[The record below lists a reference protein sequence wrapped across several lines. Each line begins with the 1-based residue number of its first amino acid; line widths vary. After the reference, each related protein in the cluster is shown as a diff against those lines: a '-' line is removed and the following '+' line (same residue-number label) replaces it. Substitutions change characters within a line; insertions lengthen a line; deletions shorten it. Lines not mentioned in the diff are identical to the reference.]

1 MVSHELS
8 FLLYLVMVSSA
19 FGLAYGRLPCTVSA
33 RVFSE
38 DHPTLLRASDAWPSV
53 GDPGENSARI
63 VSVQF
68 LMGALFGVMAAAV
81 GPRWVVVAY
90 LWFTAV
96 TVTLTLTDLER
107 KIIPN
112 RVLVPSFGIAAILLS
127 VGAYLD
133 DEMAALSRASLGAF
147 AYFAV
152 FLIIASVM
160 RGSLGMGD
168 VKLVVLL
175 GAFLSFNSWEA
186 FIVGVLGAFL
196 LGGVVSII
204 ALIAKIKSRK
214 DEIAF
219 APYLVTSSYVAIIAG
234 IEIADW
240 YNG

>member
-1 MVSHELS
+1 
-8 FLLYLVMVSSA
+8 
-19 FGLAYGRLPCTVSA
+19 
-33 RVFSE
+33 
-38 DHPTLLRASDAWPSV
+38 
-53 GDPGENSARI
+53 
-63 VSVQF
+63 
-68 LMGALFGVMAAAV
+68 
-81 GPRWVVVAY
+81 
-90 LWFTAV
+90 
-96 TVTLTLTDLER
+96 
-107 KIIPN
+107 
-112 RVLVPSFGIAAILLS
+112 
-127 VGAYLD
+127 
-133 DEMAALSRASLGAF
+133 
-147 AYFAV
+147 
-152 FLIIASVM
+152 
-160 RGSLGMGD
+160 MGD